1 MTPGIQPQSV
11 NIKTIKIDPQPLSIT
26 AKGGNKIERS
36 TRQIPIDTKLQ
47 IIHLMGRKFASLL
60 RFFRIQNK

>member
-1 MTPGIQPQSV
+1 
-11 NIKTIKIDPQPLSIT
+11 LSIT
-26 AKGGNKIERS
+26 ARGGNKIERS
-36 TRQIPIDTKLQ
+36 TRQNPIDTKLQ